1 MKTCM
6 IWGDMSSDRAS
17 EQYPSVTVCDDCVSA
32 EQSSGEESQIVTV
45 SEYDPTLGDTCE
57 FCEKTAE
64 EEAEEKAI

>member
-6 IWGDMSSDRAS
+6 ILGEMSSDRAS

-45 SEYDPTLGDTCE
+45 SECDPTLGNTCE
-57 FCEKTAE
+57 FCDKTAE